1 MTYLSVFFD
10 LDHTL
15 WDYETNSKHTLI
27 ELYEHYSLFEKGIH
41 NPQAFTQ
48 SFTKVNNRLWDAFNK
63 NQISSQVIRK
73 NRFEMIFFF
82 FGLKDDLLADQLAR
96 AYLEICPSKG
106 KLLPHAME
114 VLDYLQPR
122 YQLFIITNGFNDV
135 QQRKLKSS
143 GITDYFT
150 EIITSESVGHK
161 KPAREIFDHAIKLSG
176 HQNHEVVM
184 IGDNLEADIKGASQS
199 EIDTIYFNPGEVQH
213 QEYVVHEIISLRELL
228 IIL

>member
-15 WDYETNSKHTLI
+15 WDYETNSEHTLI

-73 NRFEMIFFF
+73 NRFEMIFGE